1 MGQPDPD
8 HSDPEKSCESLLRL
22 SAPTGLPAQELHGN
36 ISETIAGKTE
46 IIDKKNRK
54 NLLFSYKVMIA
65 NLPEN
70 GMIKNDKIKEITIRS
85 GG

>member
-1 MGQPDPD
+1 M
-8 HSDPEKSCESLLRL
+8 
-22 SAPTGLPAQELHGN
+22 
-36 ISETIAGKTE
+36 
-46 IIDKKNRK
+46 K